1 MGHLRGIQA
10 DCPCPRC
17 LVEREQQSNFL
28 KSWPLRDMDTMRDIL
43 DQAADLRQKDQDRQA
58 EYLLKEH
65 GLRELDVS

>member
-1 MGHLRGIQA
+1 M
-10 DCPCPRC
+10 
-17 LVEREQQSNFL
+17 